1 MRIKKSEK
9 KSPFKLKSC
18 LVALSLWG
26 LSAVLTLSSFPVMA
40 ADTAS
45 NATQEQVARAL
56 FNKGVALDN
65 LHRYEEALAAY
76 NDFITRFENSQEMY
90 IRDYVATALLS
101 KSIDLE
107 ILHRHKEA
115 IAAHDAIS
123 SYYPVGLL
131 FNEEPYNDFQWW
143 NGSQMGSQ
151 LAVDLLNKGK
161 ELTSLAISDNDLGN
175 GYEEAITTYNELIT
189 RFENSHNTEIQEQV
203 ATALSEKERVFFLM
217 NSPHYEEAIAV
228 DNELITRFGN
238 SQDTTIQEQV
248 ANALNN
254 KGFDLG
260 RLHRYE
266 EAIATF
272 NDLITRFGNSQDT
285 KIQEQVAEALLS
297 KGEDLDHLHRYKE
310 ALTVYNKLITGFGD
324 SQYTMAKA
332 LLNEG
337 NDLEILHR
345 IGQARVDWK
354 ELVYRFKDNPYF
366 IDQNA
371 VAEARHN
378 LSITKKEKTF
388 FDRLSSLF

>member
-1 MRIKKSEK
+1 MDKKVK
-9 KSPFKLKSC
+9 RKNPLKLKAC
-18 LVALSLWG
+18 IVALSLWG
-26 LSAVLTLSSFPVMA
+26 LSAVLTLPSSPVMA
-40 ADTAS
+40 AETAS
-45 NATQEQVARAL
+45 NTAQEQVARAL
-56 FNKGVALDN
+56 LNKGIDLDN

-76 NDFITRFENSQEMY
+76 NDLITRFGNSQEMY

-115 IAAHDAIS
+115 IAAHDASS
-123 SYYPVGLL
+123 SYYPVALS
-131 FNEEPYNDFQWW
+131 FNREPYYNFQWW

-151 LAVDLLNKGK
+151 LAVDLLNKGQ

-203 ATALSEKERVFFLM
+203 AEALLSKGEDLDHLHR
-217 NSPHYEEAIAV
+217 YEEAIAV
-228 DNELITRFGN
+228 DNELITRF
-238 SQDTTIQEQV
+238 E
-248 ANALNN
+248 
-254 KGFDLG
+254 
-260 RLHRYE
+260 
-266 EAIATF
+266 
-272 NDLITRFGNSQDT
+272 NSQDT

-297 KGEDLDHLHRYKE
+297 KGEDLDHLHRYEE
-310 ALTVYNKLITGFGD
+310 ALAVYNKLITDFGD
-324 SQYTMAKA
+324 SQSTMAKA

-345 IGQARVDWK
+345 IGQARADWE
-354 ELVYRFKDNPYF
+354 ELIYRFKDNPYF

-378 LSITKKEKTF
+378 LLVTRNF
-388 FDRLSSLF
+388 

>member
-1 MRIKKSEK
+1 MRIKKSK
-9 KSPFKLKSC
+9 KKAPFKLKSC

-26 LSAVLTLSSFPVMA
+26 LSAVLALPSSPVMA
-40 ADTAS
+40 AETAS

-115 IAAHDAIS
+115 IAAHDAFS

-131 FNEEPYNDFQWW
+131 FNKEPYDDFQWW

-203 ATALSEKERVFFLM
+203 A
-217 NSPHYEEAIAV
+217 
-228 DNELITRFGN
+228 
-238 SQDTTIQEQV
+238 
-248 ANALNN
+248 
-254 KGFDLG
+254 
-260 RLHRYE
+260 
-266 EAIATF
+266 
-272 NDLITRFGNSQDT
+272 
-285 KIQEQVAEALLS
+285 EALLS

-345 IGQARVDWK
+345 IGQARADWK